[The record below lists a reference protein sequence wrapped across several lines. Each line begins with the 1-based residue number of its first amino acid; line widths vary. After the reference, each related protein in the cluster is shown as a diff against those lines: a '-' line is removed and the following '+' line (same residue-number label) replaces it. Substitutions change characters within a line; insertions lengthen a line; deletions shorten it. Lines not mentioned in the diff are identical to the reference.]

1 MEKGLGEGGNRADS
15 GPCVTKYLAGKKS
28 FSPKESRGDAGIT
41 SLFSRPRIP
50 QILQAP
56 NHRKNLSRKKGTE
69 EVSVGV
75 RIVQALSKR
84 PEEGWTE
91 WRGRVMKT

>member
-1 MEKGLGEGGNRADS
+1 MEKGLGEGGNRADAGS
-15 GPCVTKYLAGKKS
+15 VCVTKYLAGKKS

-41 SLFSRPRIP
+41 SFFLARGFPKFSTRRTTEKIFP
-50 QILQAP
+50 A
-56 NHRKNLSRKKGTE
+56 KKGTE

-75 RIVQALSKR
+75 RIAQTLSKR

-91 WRGRVMKT
+91 WRGGEVV